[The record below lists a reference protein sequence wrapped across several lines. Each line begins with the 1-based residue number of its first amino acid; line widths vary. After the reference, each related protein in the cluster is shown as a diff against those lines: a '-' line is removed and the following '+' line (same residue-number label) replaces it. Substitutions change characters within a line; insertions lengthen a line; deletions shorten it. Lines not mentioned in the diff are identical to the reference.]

1 MRVLSLTPGTV
12 SARIDRLVAEGLV
25 GREADPGDRRT
36 VLVRLTDRGRTAFES
51 VVHAH
56 LETERRLLGA
66 LDETE
71 REALAGLLR
80 RLVLDTVRADAGAR
94 S

>member
-1 MRVLSLTPGTV
+1 VVSLRRGTV
-12 SARIDRLVAEGLV
+12 SPRIDRLVAEGLV
-25 GREADPGDRRT
+25 AREADPGDRRT